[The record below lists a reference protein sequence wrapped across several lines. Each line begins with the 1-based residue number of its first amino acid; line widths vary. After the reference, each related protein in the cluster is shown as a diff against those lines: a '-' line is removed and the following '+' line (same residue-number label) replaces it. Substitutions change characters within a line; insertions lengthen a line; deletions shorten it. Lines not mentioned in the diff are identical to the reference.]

1 MSRQVVLN
9 EDEVRAFASLLTRI
23 SQRLDTYEQQ
33 THEDRQYAQE
43 LQATADDLGPKVP
56 PRRAARVCAPSRLA
70 RRLEV

>member
-9 EDEVRAFASLLTRI
+9 EDEVRAFASLLSRI

-43 LQATADDLGPKVP
+43 LQAAADDL
-56 PRRAARVCAPSRLA
+56 LH
-70 RRLEV
+70 RLEAATAG